1 MENNTQTIQ
10 LIQLTPTE
18 LINAIENSVNIKLE
32 ELKTS
37 FQPKEPEELLTRSET
52 SSLLKVNLSTLWNW
66 TKKGKLKSYGIGNR
80 VYYKRHEVM
89 QSIINLKN

>member
-1 MENNTQTIQ
+1 MNGQIQ
-10 LIQLTPTE
+10 LIQLTPNE
-18 LINAIENSVNIKLE
+18 LQNAIIEGVNKQLK
-32 ELKTS
+32 ELKTH
-37 FQPKEPEELLTRSET
+37 FQPKEPAELLTRSET
-52 SSLLKVNLSTLWNW
+52 SLLLKVNLTTLWNW

>member
-1 MENNTQTIQ
+1 MEKKHQMIQ

-18 LINAIENSVNIKLE
+18 LINAIEQSVNKQLNG
-32 ELKTS
+32 LKTS

-52 SSLLKVNLSTLWNW
+52 SLLLKVNLTTLWNW
-66 TKKGKLKSYGIGNR
+66 TKNGSLKSYGIGNR

-89 QSIINLKN
+89 ESIINLKN

>member
-1 MENNTQTIQ
+1 MENKTQSIQ

-18 LINAIENSVNIKLE
+18 LINAFENSVNIKLE

-52 SSLLKVNLSTLWNW
+52 SALLKINLTTLWNY
-66 TKKGKLKSYGIGNR
+66 TKQGKLISYGIGNR

>member
-1 MENNTQTIQ
+1 MNGQIQ
-10 LIQLTPTE
+10 LIQLTPNE
-18 LINAIENSVNIKLE
+18 LQNAIIEGINHKLE
-32 ELKTS
+32 ELKNS

-52 SSLLKVNLSTLWNW
+52 SLLLKVNLTTLWHW

-89 QSIINLKN
+89 ESIINLKN

>member
-1 MENNTQTIQ
+1 MEKKHQMIQ

-18 LINAIENSVNIKLE
+18 LINAIEHSVNKQLDG
-32 ELKTS
+32 LKTS
-37 FQPKEPEELLTRSET
+37 FQPKEPEVLLTRSET
-52 SSLLKVNLSTLWNW
+52 SLLLKVNLSTLWNW
-66 TKKGKLKSYGIGNR
+66 TKKGQLKSYGIGNR

>member
-1 MENNTQTIQ
+1 MENKTQSIQ

-18 LINAIENSVNIKLE
+18 LINAFENSVNIKLE

-52 SSLLKVNLSTLWNW
+52 SALLKINLTTLWNY
-66 TKKGKLKSYGIGNR
+66 TKQGKLISYGIGNR
-80 VYYKRHEVM
+80 VYYKHAEVM
-89 QSIINLKN
+89 QSIIKLKN